1 MSNQF
6 RVTGMLYSKS
16 KITEYGKN
24 NSKKREF
31 VIHIPNSKNPA
42 WDEYFPFVLK
52 GDNYVKKIEGYEKN
66 TVLTVEAIPTGRLW
80 INQKGEE
87 KIFPSFNAIFI
98 SSEEIDLQNDGP
110 PTPFAMSE
118 APANEVKNDLPF

>member
-16 KITEYGKN
+16 KVKEVGAKN
-24 NSKKREF
+24 FPIREF
-31 VIHIPNSKNPA
+31 VIHVPNSKNPD
-42 WDEYFPFVLK
+42 WDEYFPFQLK
-52 GDNYVKKIEGYEKN
+52 GKDYVKKVDGYEKN
-66 TVLTVEAIPTGRLW
+66 TVLTVEAIPSGRLW
-80 INQKGEE
+80 INPQGDE
-87 KIFPSFNAIFI
+87 KFFPSFNAIFI